1 MCGLTAAGGGAGDMK
16 CWDIKQGA
24 EMGVFS

>member
-16 CWDIKQGA
+16 WRDIKQGVD
-24 EMGVFS
+24 MGVFS